1 QKELDGSWRQGRSR
15 RNERFPYPG
24 AGGARG
30 NSVKERDEEQH
41 VATAGGRR
49 ITLLVL
55 ERAEE
60 ERRQHLERAGEVP
73 RGELSLSL
81 PFHSFLANTAPHR
94 TTMSL
99 AVIVVSL
106 LLLRGASQPSVMAQ
120 MPDVMPRGQ
129 IGGEAG
135 IERAMSL
142 FRIWEEAYGLKP
154 DVHLPP
160 AKITLPAI
168 VPRAPHLEDCEAL
181 TTARKESERRGGDG
195 EPPLWAR
202 AVNNCSECNPQPP
215 WVCGSDAGNLPLTR
229 VVQRDL
235 WWEHQLFPLPFS
247 LPCLSPPHLPSRLP
261 SPQPGA
267 RVRCGQSTA
276 DASGTAGPVGAPAAS
291 PASSQSLSPHGSPHL
306 PSRLPSSQPTS
317 CDGRRLLV
325 VPWPTKTHH
334 GVGSQ
339 IHVMSTFLSLALS
352 HNRTFPSL
360 PPPSLAPTH
369 RHHQIHVM
377 STFLSLALIHNR
389 TLVPAPGS
397 TGGAWGC
404 YFPIVNPEC
413 ERVVSATKTGGAWGC
428 YFFPIVNPDCERVVS
443 DMTASSTMPP
453 LSSDKVG
460 HNRLAASGDPVVHLN
475 ASCDSQM
482 KLEAR
487 AANERV
493 MRPGRAD
500 DLRLWRGEGGEEVCE
515 MWKGLWGDAYARAPN
530 VVDYTHSG
538 SSRTLTPN
546 IDGYGA
552 MRTRG
557 PRMLWGDA
565 FARAPNVVEYMGE
578 QPPAETNHPVVRACV
593 RSLSHGSGCALVAIP
608 VGALHNALV
617 GGVAPTPR
625 ALVAIPINALH
636 AALALASHVHWWR
649 SQSTRFMLRWPSP
662 HTCHQINK
670 ERHTAY
676 GLLTASH
683 LSRYTET
690 QTEILRAV
698 AGNTSESPESKKL
711 SEISA
716 GPPGPIESQVWTVRG
731 FAGCKETCMSA
742 ADAKA
747 IKETYASLGGEPFV
761 MRPIVSVH
769 VRQSDKGTEMRLSPL
784 ATHMFFVHR
793 LRRHVPDLRH
803 VWLNTEMEVRC
814 EWTPRLARAAE

>member
-1 QKELDGSWRQGRSR
+1 
-15 RNERFPYPG
+15 
-24 AGGARG
+24 
-30 NSVKERDEEQH
+30 
-41 VATAGGRR
+41 
-49 ITLLVL
+49 
-55 ERAEE
+55 
-60 ERRQHLERAGEVP
+60 
-73 RGELSLSL
+73 
-81 PFHSFLANTAPHR
+81 
-94 TTMSL
+94 MSL

-215 WVCGSDAGNLPLTR
+215 WVRGSDADNLPLTR
-229 VVQRDL
+229 VMQRDL
-235 WWEHQLFPLPFS
+235 WEHQLF
-247 LPCLSPPHLPSRLP
+247 
-261 SPQPGA
+261 
-267 RVRCGQSTA
+267 
-276 DASGTAGPVGAPAAS
+276 
-291 PASSQSLSPHGSPHL
+291 HG
-306 PSRLPSSQPTS
+306 S

-339 IHVMSTFLSLALS
+339 IHVMSTFLSLAL
-352 HNRTFPSL
+352 
-360 PPPSLAPTH
+360 
-369 RHHQIHVM
+369 
-377 STFLSLALIHNR
+377 IHNR

-397 TGGAWGC
+397 YDRAFTETC
-404 YFPIVNPEC
+404 N
-413 ERVVSATKTGGAWGC
+413 STKTGGAWGC

-460 HNRLAASGDPVVHLN
+460 HNRLVASGDPVVHLN

-487 AANERV
+487 AA
-493 MRPGRAD
+493 
-500 DLRLWRGEGGEEVCE
+500 
-515 MWKGLWGDAYARAPN
+515 K
-530 VVDYTHSG
+530 
-538 SSRTLTPN
+538 
-546 IDGYGA
+546 
-552 MRTRG
+552 
-557 PRMLWGDA
+557 LWGDA

-625 ALVAIPINALH
+625 ALVAIPVNALH
-636 AALALASHVHWWR
+636 AALALASHVPRHQQGAPHR
-649 SQSTRFMLRWPSP
+649 LRPP
-662 HTCHQINK
+662 HH
-670 ERHTAY
+670 
-676 GLLTASH
+676 
-683 LSRYTET
+683 
-690 QTEILRAV
+690 
-698 AGNTSESPESKKL
+698 
-711 SEISA
+711 
-716 GPPGPIESQVWTVRG
+716 
-731 FAGCKETCMSA
+731 TCMSA

-793 LRRHVPDLRH
+793 LRRHVPDLRLCGSTPRWRCVEMCLSPLATHMFFVHRLRRHVPDLRH
-803 VWLNTEMEVRC
+803 VWLNTEMEVRAWGNGC
-814 EWTPRLARAAE
+814 FERCVEMCLSPLATHMFFVHRLRRHVPDLRYVGLNTEMEVCGATNACLAHAFYSSTSLSLANGVACLP

>member
-1 QKELDGSWRQGRSR
+1 
-15 RNERFPYPG
+15 
-24 AGGARG
+24 
-30 NSVKERDEEQH
+30 
-41 VATAGGRR
+41 
-49 ITLLVL
+49 
-55 ERAEE
+55 
-60 ERRQHLERAGEVP
+60 
-73 RGELSLSL
+73 
-81 PFHSFLANTAPHR
+81 
-94 TTMSL
+94 MSL

-142 FRIWEEAYGLKP
+142 FRVSSRSLARSRLHTAPRAALRAPRYSVLASRSLVTSTHLLTPFVLIPQIWEDAYGLKPDIWEEAYGLKP

-181 TTARKESERRGGDG
+181 TAARKESEQRGGDG

-215 WVCGSDAGNLPLTR
+215 WVCVSDAGNLPLTR
-229 VVQRDL
+229 VVQWDL

-267 RVRCGQSTA
+267 QVRGSDADNLPLTRVVQRDLWEHQ
-276 DASGTAGPVGAPAAS
+276 
-291 PASSQSLSPHGSPHL
+291 LFHG
-306 PSRLPSSQPTS
+306 S

-339 IHVMSTFLSLALS
+339 IHVMSTFLSLAL
-352 HNRTFPSL
+352 
-360 PPPSLAPTH
+360 
-369 RHHQIHVM
+369 
-377 STFLSLALIHNR
+377 IHNR

-397 TGGAWGC
+397 YDRAFTETC
-404 YFPIVNPEC
+404 N
-413 ERVVSATKTGGAWGC
+413 STKTGGAWGC

-460 HNRLAASGDPVVHLN
+460 HNRLAASGDLVVHLN

-487 AANERV
+487 AA
-493 MRPGRAD
+493 
-500 DLRLWRGEGGEEVCE
+500 
-515 MWKGLWGDAYARAPN
+515 KLWGDAYARAPN

-538 SSRTLTPN
+538 SSRT
-546 IDGYGA
+546 
-552 MRTRG
+552 
-557 PRMLWGDA
+557 LWGDA

-578 QPPAETNHPVVRACV
+578 QPPAETNHPVVR
-593 RSLSHGSGCALVAIP
+593 SCALVAIP

-617 GGVAPTPR
+617 GGDALVGG
-625 ALVAIPINALH
+625 ALVAIPVNALH
-636 AALALASHVHWWR
+636 AALALTSHVHWWR

-662 HTCHQINK
+662 HTCHQSNK

-731 FAGCKETCMSA
+731 FAGCKGTCMSA

-803 VWLNTEMEVRC
+803 VWLNTEMERC
-814 EWTPRLARAAE
+814 VEMCLSPLATHMFFVHRLRRHVPDLRYVGLNTEMEVCGATNACLAHAFYSSTSLSLANGVACLP

>member
-1 QKELDGSWRQGRSR
+1 
-15 RNERFPYPG
+15 
-24 AGGARG
+24 
-30 NSVKERDEEQH
+30 
-41 VATAGGRR
+41 
-49 ITLLVL
+49 
-55 ERAEE
+55 
-60 ERRQHLERAGEVP
+60 
-73 RGELSLSL
+73 
-81 PFHSFLANTAPHR
+81 
-94 TTMSL
+94 MSL

-142 FRIWEEAYGLKP
+142 FRVSSRSLARSRLHTAPRAALRAPRYSVLASRSLVTSTHLLTPFVLIPQIWEDAYGLKPDIWEEAYGLKP

-181 TTARKESERRGGDG
+181 TAARKESERRGGDG

-215 WVCGSDAGNLPLTR
+215 WVCVSDAGNLPLTR
-229 VVQRDL
+229 VVQWDL

-247 LPCLSPPHLPSRLP
+247 LPCLFPPHLPSRLP

-267 RVRCGQSTA
+267 QVRGSDADNLPLTRVVQRDLWEHQ
-276 DASGTAGPVGAPAAS
+276 
-291 PASSQSLSPHGSPHL
+291 LFHG
-306 PSRLPSSQPTS
+306 S

-352 HNRTFPSL
+352 HNRT
-360 PPPSLAPTH
+360 
-369 RHHQIHVM
+369 
-377 STFLSLALIHNR
+377 
-389 TLVPAPGS
+389 LVPAPGS
-397 TGGAWGC
+397 YDRAFTETC
-404 YFPIVNPEC
+404 N
-413 ERVVSATKTGGAWGC
+413 STKTGGAWGC

-460 HNRLAASGDPVVHLN
+460 HNRLAASGDLVVHLN

-487 AANERV
+487 AA
-493 MRPGRAD
+493 
-500 DLRLWRGEGGEEVCE
+500 
-515 MWKGLWGDAYARAPN
+515 K
-530 VVDYTHSG
+530 
-538 SSRTLTPN
+538 
-546 IDGYGA
+546 
-552 MRTRG
+552 
-557 PRMLWGDA
+557 LWGDA

-578 QPPAETNHPVVRACV
+578 QPPAETNHPV
-593 RSLSHGSGCALVAIP
+593 
-608 VGALHNALV
+608 
-617 GGVAPTPR
+617 
-625 ALVAIPINALH
+625 
-636 AALALASHVHWWR
+636 VHWWR

-803 VWLNTEMEVRC
+803 VWLNTEMESVIRESALYL
-814 EWTPRLARAAE
+814 EWKFLYSSNSRQPVDSRSSRKYEMSQNSQTILPSFLLSHPPSSLCTPARGNHSGGDMGMSVHSQESSNTPYCHTISTSPSREWSLPAATHVAWCHVYVF